1 MFEPVKYH
9 HLETLKT
16 MTLAVAGVNNISPGV
31 CRTISYV
38 VEKKTNL
45 RISETT
51 VKRLYGF
58 AESKFNP
65 SLFTLNTLATF
76 CGYEGW
82 NAFIQTQ
89 PDELTKIS
97 KADAVLRDPLLS
109 VLMQTAVPTVILKTD
124 SPEFTIAS
132 YNSAFLQVTHT
143 TQKELIGL
151 TIWEAFDP
159 QKAGSAGP
167 TMLLEAFHKAVYKT
181 QPIHMEPLHYNIPS
195 VLPHIEELCWWDVK
209 IVPVLYENLVRYL
222 VLHVSNITDKILHQD
237 DIDEAILKELTM
249 AEDLAISNVRLN
261 VAVKKIAESH
271 DEIIVAKKLLEET
284 NQTLEQSVFE
294 RTKNLFES
302 EAKQRQLID
311 NAPVA
316 IGVLKGPDYV
326 IETANKKMIDVWGKG
341 NSVLNQQLAIALPE
355 IEGQPIIALL
365 DEVRISGNAYVNP
378 ELRGI
383 LNINGKLQARY
394 FDLVYQPVIL
404 PSGFVDTIFVVAID
418 ITDHVVARKRL
429 QRIESMLQLAVSE
442 TKIGIWSYDPAK
454 KILEYNSTL
463 ANILGWVKEYPM
475 SYEQA
480 IGGASEEFRESIK
493 TAIRE
498 TTIDTGTYD
507 FTYVHKRFNDNKL
520 ICLKA
525 TGKIT
530 TADTGEGQIFSG
542 IISEDYQ

>member
-1 MFEPVKYH
+1 
-9 HLETLKT
+9 
-16 MTLAVAGVNNISPGV
+16 
-31 CRTISYV
+31 
-38 VEKKTNL
+38 
-45 RISETT
+45 
-51 VKRLYGF
+51 
-58 AESKFNP
+58 
-65 SLFTLNTLATF
+65 
-76 CGYEGW
+76 
-82 NAFIQTQ
+82 
-89 PDELTKIS
+89 
-97 KADAVLRDPLLS
+97 
-109 VLMQTAVPTVILKTD
+109 
-124 SPEFTIAS
+124 
-132 YNSAFLQVTHT
+132 
-143 TQKELIGL
+143 
-151 TIWEAFDP
+151 
-159 QKAGSAGP
+159 
-167 TMLLEAFHKAVYKT
+167 
-181 QPIHMEPLHYNIPS
+181 
-195 VLPHIEELCWWDVK
+195 
-209 IVPVLYENLVRYL
+209 
-222 VLHVSNITDKILHQD
+222 
-237 DIDEAILKELTM
+237 
-249 AEDLAISNVRLN
+249 
-261 VAVKKIAESH
+261 
-271 DEIIVAKKLLEET
+271 
-284 NQTLEQSVFE
+284 
-294 RTKNLFES
+294 
-302 EAKQRQLID
+302 
-311 NAPVA
+311 
-316 IGVLKGPDYV
+316 
-326 IETANKKMIDVWGKG
+326 MIDVWGKG